1 MRFHLSIIRP
11 LLCLGLSWL
20 ALTPGPVRA
29 QFLFDA
35 TKAEMAGNADW
46 VIDADAHN
54 LSVSSASDGSGKL
67 GGSES
72 NPQRTPTAAASGI
85 TSTTAE
91 TYWTGALSSWGV
103 SLVQHGQ
110 SVETLP
116 YNGAIT
122 FGNASNAQDL
132 SHYKVFVLAEPNIV
146 FTAAEKVAILSF
158 VQSGGGLF
166 MISDHGTSDRNN
178 DGKDSV
184 GVWNDLMT
192 NNTVKANPFGI
203 SFNGDNVSPTGS
215 VTSSGSDPIIHGS
228 IGGVTSFIYSN
239 GSTMTLNTAQN
250 STVTGAVWSSSTHTN
265 STVTVA
271 YGTFGAGRFVAAGDS
286 SPFDD
291 GTGDPKDTL
300 YKGWTDGTASGD
312 DGRLAMNASIWLS
325 ASAIVPV
332 PEPGAAVLLAAGA
345 LPLLLRRKRRR

>member
-1 MRFHLSIIRP
+1 
-11 LLCLGLSWL
+11 
-20 ALTPGPVRA
+20 
-29 QFLFDA
+29 
-35 TKAEMAGNADW
+35 MAGNADW
-46 VIDADAHN
+46 VIDADAHD
-54 LSVSSASDGSGKL
+54 LSVSSASDGSGKTT
-67 GGSES
+67 GGGTES
-72 NPQRTPTAAASGI
+72 NPQRIPTPAASGI
-85 TSTTAE
+85 TATTAE
-91 TYWTGALSSWGV
+91 TYWDGALSSWGV

-132 SHYKVFVLAEPNIV
+132 SHYKVFVIDEPNIL
-146 FTAAEKVAILSF
+146 FTATEKTAILSF
-158 VQSGGGLF
+158 VQAGGGLF

-178 DGKDSV
+178 DGSDSV
-184 GVWNDLMT
+184 AVWNDLMT

-215 VTSSGSDPIIHGS
+215 VTTNTADPIIHGS

-239 GSTMTLNTAQN
+239 GSTMTLNTSQN
-250 STVTGAVWSSSTHTN
+250 STVTGAVWSSSSHTS

-291 GTGDPKDTL
+291 GTGDPNDTL

-312 DGRLAMNASIWLS
+312 DGRLAMNASIWL
-325 ASAIVPV
+325 AAAGATPV
-332 PEPGAAVLLAAGA
+332 PEPGAAALLAAGA
-345 LPLLLRRKRRR
+345 LPFLLRKRRR